1 MPKQGCE
8 IGILGLG
15 TMGRNLVLNL
25 ADRGFAVAVYNRTA
39 EKTREFMAREVGSRD
54 IRPAYELKEFAGL
67 LRQPRALITMISAG
81 EPVDIVIRELLPV
94 LAPGDLLIDG
104 GNSHFTDTNR
114 RSRFL
119 GAKGILFM
127 GLGISGGEAGARSGP
142 SLMPGGPR
150 DAYARV
156 EPVLEAAA
164 ARVNGEPCV
173 AYLGEG
179 SAGHYVK
186 MVHNGIE
193 YGLMELLAESYD
205 LMKRG
210 LGLGPEELHDIYA
223 AWNEEELNSFLVEI
237 TARIFLKKDG
247 QTGKPL
253 IDLIRDEAKQ
263 KGTGMWTSWEAM
275 DLQVAT
281 PNIDIAVVMRDLSG
295 YRKQRMAMAQA
306 MAGPKPAFSGDRGRF
321 VAKLKNGLYAG
332 MIVVYAQGLALLKRA
347 SRMYAYGLELET
359 VARIWR
365 GGCII
370 RAALLEDIRAAFQ
383 ERADLDNL
391 LLDPRLGK
399 QFLARQWDLREI
411 VGAAADLG
419 LPAPGLMMSLAYF
432 DAFRSAR
439 LPANLTQAQR
449 DYFGAHTFEKLDA
462 PGTFHADWDQD

>member
-15 TMGRNLVLNL
+15 TMGRNLVLNF
-25 ADRGFAVAVYNRTA
+25 ADRGFSVAVYNRTA

-54 IRPAYELKEFAGL
+54 IQPAYDLKEFAGL
-67 LRQPRALITMISAG
+67 LRQPRALITMIAAG

-127 GLGISGGEAGARSGP
+127 GLGISGGEVGARLGP

-156 EPVLEAAA
+156 EPVFEAAA

-205 LMKRG
+205 LMRRG

-237 TARIFLKKDG
+237 TARIFLKKDR

-281 PNIDIAVVMRDLSG
+281 PGIDIAVVMQDLSG

-332 MIVVYAQGLALLKRA
+332 MIVVYAQGLALPQA
-347 SRMYAYGLELET
+347 GLPHVRLRPGT
-359 VARIWR
+359 RNRGPHLARR
-365 GGCII
+365 LHHPGGPVGRYPGCLPGAGRPGQPAFRPQAGQAIFGPAMGPA
-370 RAALLEDIRAAFQ
+370 RDSGGRRRLGAAGPGTD
-383 ERADLDNL
+383 DV
-391 LLDPRLGK
+391 PRL
-399 QFLARQWDLREI
+399 
-411 VGAAADLG
+411 
-419 LPAPGLMMSLAYF
+419 
-432 DAFRSAR
+432 FRR
-439 LPANLTQAQR
+439 LPQCPFAR
-449 DYFGAHTFEKLDA
+449 
-462 PGTFHADWDQD
+462 